1 VGVRSPGNRR
11 GATLLAATL
20 AVVVL
25 VAACGST
32 KTNDGAS
39 GIGAPAIET
48 TPETTPAA
56 LAAVPTAVSTAPARP
71 SAGCQ
76 NAMPPS
82 AHGPGAPTGTVMP
95 DQKIT
100 VDGVEHT
107 YRLFTPPAGADGTP
121 RPVVLNLHGL
131 TSNIAQQVAVSQF
144 EPLAAIEGFIV
155 VTPQGLGTPTKW
167 GFDNTPQ
174 NADLPFFNALL
185 DQIEAQQCV
194 DVARVYS
201 TGISNGG
208 MMSTT
213 LVCQMGDRIAAV
225 GLVSG
230 IREPDNCTPPDRPKP
245 LIVFWG
251 TKDVVL
257 PFFGGEGPGLTG
269 ARPMVAPTA
278 PPADLQGFAP
288 VEQVVGEWASHD
300 GCNAE
305 PTVFP
310 SGVKVEE
317 RVFTGCTA
325 DVQIRFFV
333 VSDGGHDW
341 PGSKLLIG
349 LNKPDDPY
357 ATSLGNT
364 TDQIDATALIWKFFR
379 GYALTG

>member
-1 VGVRSPGNRR
+1 MGVRSPKHRT
-11 GATLLAATL
+11 GATLVAVAL

-25 VAACGST
+25 AAACGSS
-32 KTNDGAS
+32 KTNDGSS
-39 GIGAPAIET
+39 GIGAPAVET

-56 LAAVPTAVSTAPARP
+56 LTAVPTAVSTAPARP
-71 SAGCQ
+71 SPGCQ
-76 NAMPPS
+76 NAMAAAGP
-82 AHGPGAPTGTVMP
+82 GPGAPTGTVLP
-95 DQKIT
+95 DQKVT

-107 YRLFTPPAGADGTP
+107 YRLFVPPAVRDKPT
-121 RPVVLNLHGL
+121 PVVLNLHGL
-131 TSNIAQQVAVSQF
+131 TSNIEQQVAVSQF
-144 EPLAAIEGFIV
+144 EPLAATERFFV

-167 GFDNTPQ
+167 AFDNTPQ

-185 DQIEAQQCV
+185 DQIEAQLCV
-194 DVARVYS
+194 DMARVYS

-230 IREPDNCTPPDRPKP
+230 IREPDNCTPPDLPKP
-245 LIVFWG
+245 MIVFWG

-257 PFFGGEGPGLTG
+257 PFYGGVGPGLTG
-269 ARPMVAPTA
+269 AKPMVAPTA

-317 RVFTGCTA
+317 RVFSGCTA
-325 DVQIRFFV
+325 DVQVRFFV
-333 VSDGGHDW
+333 VADGGHDW

-364 TDQIDATALIWKFFR
+364 TDQIDATALIWQFFR
-379 GYALTG
+379 GYALTS